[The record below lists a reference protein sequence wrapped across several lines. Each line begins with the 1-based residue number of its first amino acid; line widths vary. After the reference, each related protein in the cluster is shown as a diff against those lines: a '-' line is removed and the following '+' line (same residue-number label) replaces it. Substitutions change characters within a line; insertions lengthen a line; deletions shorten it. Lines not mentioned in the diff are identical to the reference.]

1 MFLFLC
7 FNSLLLK
14 IILYIFLDNFIA
26 TKNKYLNNGRIYNQH
41 KLLNNPFLSFE
52 VLGWSTQVFY
62 FSFHYK
68 YKKRKRVYINT
79 LMFL

>member
-52 VLGWSTQVFY
+52 VLG
-62 FSFHYK
+62 
-68 YKKRKRVYINT
+68 
-79 LMFL
+79 